1 MFYDIDILNRRG
13 GKFGVIWLAAN
24 GKLRLKGKG
33 SRNDLRL
40 VEGVKSRPDLV
51 NRFFLIFSCSKNF
64 ILFDQ

>member
-1 MFYDIDILNRRG
+1 MFYDVDILNRRG

-40 VEGVKSRPDLV
+40 VLSV
-51 NRFFLIFSCSKNF
+51 NVDRMW
-64 ILFDQ
+64 